1 MRSNI
6 SQHFESVVNCMHTV
20 IKWVFITVNTE
31 GPPAKTASK
40 DLIRHAHTASKDL
53 IRHVHRNEE
62 LRDGDDC
69 CEVRPGSTY
78 FDCLCLEAPLLLLK
92 CLLNNPALLSTMI
105 ETL

>member
-40 DLIRHAHTASKDL
+40 DLIRH
-53 IRHVHRNEE
+53 VHRNGE